1 MKEMEQQLSRV
12 IPDEKTPNEDRL
24 VMLCDGVFAIAA
36 TLLVLDIGINPGRFG
51 STTNDLTTAVN
62 AALPQLIGPCISYL
76 VTFLII
82 AFYWRTHRSLMQV
95 VQHLDAFFISLTFLF
110 LAFIAFFPVT
120 SKLLGNYA
128 PDPLIIVIYTLGLS
142 GCSLTAFALWLYAT
156 WHHRL
161 ISPDLPQDLINTR
174 AIALLLNPLIYCA
187 SLLLL
192 FVVPPDQPYLI
203 CFSWV
208 LIGLSQRGV
217 RYVYTRW
224 LVKPVQELLHHEHE
238 QNVEPPAEQNQ
249 PVEKLPD
256 MPVDGV
262 AESAVGKAAEEVELP

>member
-1 MKEMEQQLSRV
+1 MREMEHQLSR
-12 IPDEKTPNEDRL
+12 IIQDEKTPNEDRL
-24 VMLCDGVFAIAA
+24 VMLCDGIFAIAA
-36 TLLVLDIGINPGRFG
+36 TLLILGIGINPGSFG
-51 STTNDLTTAVN
+51 PTTDDLTTAVN

-95 VQHLDAFFISLTFLF
+95 VQHLDTPFISLTFLF

-120 SKLLGNYA
+120 SKLLGDYA
-128 PDPLIIVIYTLGLS
+128 PDPLIVIIYTLGLS
-142 GCSLTAFALWLYAT
+142 GCSLTAFALWFYAT

-161 ISPDLPQDLINTR
+161 VSPDLSQDLINTR

-192 FVVPPDQPYLI
+192 FVTPAGQPYLI

-217 RYVYTRW
+217 HFVYARW
-224 LVKPVQELLHHEHE
+224 LAKPVQELLHHKHE
-238 QNVEPPAEQNQ
+238 PNVKPSAEQSQPAET
-249 PVEKLPD
+249 
-256 MPVDGV
+256 PVDSIV
-262 AESAVGKAAEEVELP
+262 ESAAAKKVEL

>member
-1 MKEMEQQLSRV
+1 M
-12 IPDEKTPNEDRL
+12 
-24 VMLCDGVFAIAA
+24 
-36 TLLVLDIGINPGRFG
+36 
-51 STTNDLTTAVN
+51 N
-62 AALPQLIGPCISYL
+62 AALPQLVGPCISYL
-76 VTFLII
+76 VTFLVI

-95 VQHLDAFFISLTFLF
+95 VQRLDTFFISLTFLF

-128 PDPLIIVIYTLGLS
+128 PDPLIVIIYTLCLS
-142 GCSLTAFALWLYAT
+142 GCGFTAFTLWFYAT

-161 ISPDLPQDLINTR
+161 VSPDLSQDLINTR

-192 FVVPPDQPYLI
+192 LVVPPGQPYLI

-217 RYVYTRW
+217 RSVYTRW
-224 LVKPVQELLHHEHE
+224 LAKPVQEVLHHKHE
-238 QNVEPPAEQNQ
+238 QNAEPSAARSQPAEQ
-249 PVEKLPD
+249 PLATPAAA
-256 MPVDGV
+256 V
-262 AESAVGKAAEEVELP
+262 AESAVVKEAKGKI

>member
-1 MKEMEQQLSRV
+1 LSRI

-36 TLLVLDIGINPGRFG
+36 TLLVLDIGINPGPFG
-51 STTNDLTTAVN
+51 PKPGDLTVAVN
-62 AALPQLIGPCISYL
+62 AALPQLIEPCISYL
-76 VTFLII
+76 VTFLVI
-82 AFYWRTHRSLMQV
+82 AFHWRGHRLLMQA
-95 VQHLDAFFISLTFLF
+95 VQRLDTVFILLTFLF

-128 PDPLIIVIYTLGLS
+128 PDPLVVIIYTLGLS
-142 GCSLTAFALWLYAT
+142 GCSLAALALWLYAT

-161 ISPDLPQDLINTR
+161 VSPDLSQDLINTR

-208 LIGLSQRGV
+208 FIGLSQRGV
-217 RYVYTRW
+217 RSVYTRW
-224 LVKPVQELLHHEHE
+224 LAKPVQELLHHEHE
-238 QNVEPPAEQNQ
+238 QNVEPSAAQSQPAE
-249 PVEKLPD
+249 KLLD
-256 MPVDGV
+256 TPVDGG
-262 AESAVGKAAEEVELP
+262 AESAVVKETSDLNPLS